1 MRRATLAALALLA
14 VLCLGLA
21 PAANAAEWRSQQPAG
36 AGGFPALLGQVGDV
50 ECWQADRCMLITGGN
65 AGVAAGLFAY
75 DGRGWYRYSTVC
87 GGAQGRIAWAG
98 PDDFWTVS
106 DQQKGQET
114 TQAPEPSISL
124 CHFQGGRVVASYAK
138 PIGRGD
144 SYLRMNAAACA
155 SPSDCWFAGERLPA
169 TVNQGAFHLHW
180 NGSSLA
186 VVPSLTT
193 PQPEVLDPGRS
204 VGGLAFH
211 EGKLYESVR
220 VRGTDTEVPG
230 EEAEASLL
238 HRIDGAAVNPFT
250 LLFPSAPIEY
260 GAEGEEPLPVNLAA
274 LAAMR
279 LTGVAGE
286 PLWAVTGG
294 NGGGGFAPVT
304 VLRVGDADAVDQ
316 LPLVDP
322 GEVLRPRD
330 LVSGAAAEAGES
342 TWVAFHH
349 EGEDIGL
356 APSAQLTRISGDGA
370 VAPAIVLP
378 APGEESGGEVIGPK
392 GVAGPIECA
401 AAEQC
406 WMATEKGWLFHLGPD
421 PAPNAN
427 PALRPAPITVRPAD
441 ESLPTPPPIGA
452 PEDDSG
458 AEEDKPSSQEE
469 IPAELEEV
477 VRAEKPIVS
486 KIKQKLLHG
495 AVLELSFTLRKKAH
509 VRLVARRKGAIVA
522 KTKRYTMAKGRRS
535 VRLKLN
541 PKRWPTKLD
550 LQVHALKR
558 RQAK

>member
-1 MRRATLAALALLA
+1 MRCATPAAIAVLAAL
-14 VLCLGLA
+14 CLGSTSA
-21 PAANAAEWRSQQPAG
+21 SAAEWRSQQPVG
-36 AGGFPALLGQVGDV
+36 AGGFPALLGKVGDV

-87 GGAQGRIAWAG
+87 GGVEGKIAWAG

-114 TQAPEPSISL
+114 TESAKPGISL

-138 PIGRGD
+138 PIGRAD
-144 SYLRMNAAACA
+144 SYLQMNAAACA
-155 SPSDCWFAGERLPA
+155 GPANCWFAGEQLPA
-169 TVNQGAFHLHW
+169 TVNLGAFHLHW
-180 NGSSLA
+180 NGTSLS
-186 VVPSLTT
+186 VLPSLTT
-193 PQPEVLDPGRS
+193 PQPEVLDPGRT
-204 VGGLAFH
+204 VGSLAFH
-211 EGKLYESVR
+211 EGDLYESVR
-220 VRGTDTEVPG
+220 VRNTDAEAPG

-238 HRIDGAAVNPFT
+238 HRIDPGAANPFV

-260 GAEGEEPLPVNLAA
+260 GAEAEEPQPVNLAA
-274 LAAMR
+274 LAPTR
-279 LTGVAGE
+279 LSGVAGE
-286 PLWAVTGG
+286 PLWAIAGGLGTGA
-294 NGGGGFAPVT
+294 FAPVT
-304 VLRVGDADAVDQ
+304 VLRIDTGDEVSQ

-330 LVSGAAAEAGES
+330 LVSATAAEAGE
-342 TWVAFHH
+342 TVWVAFHH
-349 EGEDIGL
+349 EGEEIAL
-356 APSAQLTRISGDGA
+356 APSAHLTRVGGDGT
-370 VAPAIVLP
+370 VAPPVVLP
-378 APGEESGGEVIGPK
+378 APGEEDGGEVIGPK

-406 WMATEKGWLFHLGPD
+406 WMATDKGWLFHLGPD
-421 PAPNAN
+421 PAPNAD

-441 ESLPTPPPIGA
+441 ESLPTAPPIGV

-458 AEEDKPSSQEE
+458 AEEDKPSEQEE

-486 KIKQKLLHG
+486 KIEQRLIDG
-495 AVLELSFTLRKKAH
+495 SVLELSFTLRKKAH
-509 VRLVARRKGAIVA
+509 VRLVARRKGDVVA
-522 KTKRYTMAKGRRS
+522 KTKRYTMEKGRRS

-550 LQVHALKR
+550 LQVHAVER